1 MARIDAEW
9 FRAGLGSLIIIAVV
23 FNTYISRRA
32 TNWSKQGKGLK
43 WKILLSAKGLNK
55 YYSGVHV

>member
-1 MARIDAEW
+1 MCIRDSIMARIDAEW

-32 TNWSKQGKGLK
+32 TRIGQ
-43 WKILLSAKGLNK
+43 NK
-55 YYSGVHV
+55 AED